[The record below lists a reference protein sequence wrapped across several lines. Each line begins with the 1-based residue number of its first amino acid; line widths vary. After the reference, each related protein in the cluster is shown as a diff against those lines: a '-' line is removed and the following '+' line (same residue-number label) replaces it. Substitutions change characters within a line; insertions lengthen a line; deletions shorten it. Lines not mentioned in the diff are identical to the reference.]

1 MEEIR
6 SRGVLHSQTQSTNG
20 NAMNENAF
28 LGFVDQV
35 DWRFAKSVP
44 NWPHFYIVEE
54 ELADQ
59 EAFRAARSFIRE
71 SGRDGKFYDLNVRY
85 YDAGEWTY
93 WSSPLVKP
101 FESQYMLNRCRT
113 EFTYESLAAAGAL
126 PEEGFQGSAL
136 TLTPVLEDPEFQALV
151 SDTKGIEFTVFDVLD
166 TADYEIRHSNVLS
179 RLTERRLN
187 VLRRHSKMFHSLS
200 FMLEDESVK
209 AQCGD
214 VEFNLLKSILAV
226 Q

>member
-1 MEEIR
+1 
-6 SRGVLHSQTQSTNG
+6 
-20 NAMNENAF
+20 MNNE
-28 LGFVDQV
+28 GFSEFAARV

-44 NWPHFYIVEE
+44 NWPHFYIVEK
-54 ELADQ
+54 ELEDQ
-59 EAFRAARSFIRE
+59 ESFRAARSFILD
-71 SGRDGKFYDLNVRY
+71 SGRDGKFFDLDVRY
-85 YDAGEWTY
+85 YDTGGWTY

-101 FESQYMLNRCRT
+101 FEAQYMLNRCRT

-136 TLTPVLEDPEFQALV
+136 TLTPVLEDPEFQSLV
-151 SDTKGIEFTVFDVLD
+151 RDSKGSEFTVSDVLGS
-166 TADYEIRHSNVLS
+166 ADYENRHSNVLS
-179 RLTERRLN
+179 QLLERRRN